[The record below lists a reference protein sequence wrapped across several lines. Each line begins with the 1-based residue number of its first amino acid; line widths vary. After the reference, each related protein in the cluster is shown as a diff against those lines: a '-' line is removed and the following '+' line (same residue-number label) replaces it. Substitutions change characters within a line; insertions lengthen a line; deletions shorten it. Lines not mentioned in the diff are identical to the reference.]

1 MYLFKCFITPNFFQQ
16 IEQHLR
22 YLRVYDPLRS
32 EQEWIIDPKSAN
44 LDGWAITNTD
54 KNQQLYFRDHGITSS
69 VSKKKMLDKIVRM

>member
-1 MYLFKCFITPNFFQQ
+1 MLYYSNFFQQ

-54 KNQQLYFRDHGITSS
+54 KNQQLYFRDHGITS
-69 VSKKKMLDKIVRM
+69 KKKMLDKIVRM

>member
-1 MYLFKCFITPNFFQQ
+1 MLYHSNFVQQ
-16 IEQHLR
+16 IEHLR

-54 KNQQLYFRDHGITSS
+54 KNQQLYFRDDGITSS